1 MQRRK
6 RRRQQKGIS
15 RMTTPLDDKPAY
27 LFAKNFL
34 TRELKRSDAEKII
47 ESYLSMPD
55 RSNVPVS
62 LQKIFLGLLGSA
74 QNANMKASVIGGSL
88 AGGVESLGKVLFDFD
103 PAKVIATYGDDAEK
117 LLEEI
122 IRTLQPGGKILRNP
136 RSIWPKYS
144 RTILSAAA
152 FLSQFKSGK
161 DFNGWANHFYADSRS
176 QAALPLVLGT
186 EIEGIGYPLACDFLK
201 ELGYVDYGKPDVHIM
216 DIFIGVGLCPER
228 ASPYHFQ
235 KVISRIADAAEVS
248 AYAVDKLFWLICSG
262 RFYNHPELKSIG
274 RKKAKFISEFNGNH
288 AAAQAGGD

>member
-1 MQRRK
+1 MK
-6 RRRQQKGIS
+6 RSERSDAEIQLSKQVVQ
-15 RMTTPLDDKPAY
+15 TFLNDKTAY
-27 LFAKNFL
+27 LFAKEFL
-34 TRELKRSDAEKII
+34 TRELKRPDAEKII

-62 LQKIFLGLLGSA
+62 LQEIFLGLLGSA

-103 PAKVIATYGDDAEK
+103 PAKVITTYGDDAEK

-152 FLSQFKSGK
+152 FLSRFKSGK
-161 DFNGWANHFYADSRS
+161 DFNKWANHFYADSRS
-176 QAALPLVLGT
+176 QAALPLVLGI

-201 ELGYVDYGKPDVHIM
+201 ELGYINYGKPDVHIM
-216 DIFIGVGLCPER
+216 EIFAGIGLCPES
-228 ASPYHFQ
+228 ASPYQFQ
-235 KVISRIADAAEVS
+235 KAISRIAEAASVS
-248 AYAVDKLFWLICSG
+248 PYAVDKLFWLIGSG
-262 RFYNHPELKSIG
+262 KFYSHPEVGNIG
-274 RKKAKFISEFNGNH
+274 RKKTKFIAEFNEVRH
-288 AAAQAGGD
+288 LT